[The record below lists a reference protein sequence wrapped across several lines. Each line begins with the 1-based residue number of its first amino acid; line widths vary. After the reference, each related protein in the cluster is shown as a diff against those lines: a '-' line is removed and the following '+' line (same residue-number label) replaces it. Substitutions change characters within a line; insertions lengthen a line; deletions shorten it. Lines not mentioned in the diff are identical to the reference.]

1 MMIRK
6 ERSDA
11 AAHRRLI
18 LETARCL
25 FSRHG
30 VSEVSMHQIAKTA
43 GIGQGTLYRRY
54 AHKGDLCSDLMEDTG
69 QRLLD
74 EVEHDLAD
82 TDSRTPAERLGI
94 VLDRIIDFI
103 DEKCQFLIPLHN
115 VYACETDRTAYFRS
129 PIYLRV
135 KEIVTK
141 LYDEMRPDDGEC
153 GKSAF
158 AAHALLSSLNPI
170 GYLHLRNELGYS
182 KDEIKR
188 YYRCLYARE

>member
-1 MMIRK
+1 MPIRK

-18 LETARCL
+18 LETARNL
-25 FSRHG
+25 FSQYG

-74 EVEHDLAD
+74 ELERDLAD
-82 TDSRTPAERLGI
+82 ISGREAAERLGL
-94 VLDRIIDFI
+94 VMDRIIDFI

-115 VYACETDRTAYFRS
+115 VYACETDRTAFFRS

-135 KEIVTK
+135 KELVTK
-141 LYDEMRPDDGEC
+141 LYDEMRTDNGEKE
-153 GKSAF
+153 KSAF

-182 KDEIKR
+182 KDAIKQ
-188 YYRCLYARE
+188 YYRCLYSRV